1 MSGDT
6 ATVERADVGDRSATL
21 YYLYGVTREGA
32 ELPDVNGVGDVRP
45 RLVESDGLALLAGDI
60 PSDVT
65 VATRENLLAHSHLL
79 DAVARHATVLP
90 MRFGMLVEDLDA
102 VSADML
108 GARREEYLAQLAELD
123 GAVQFSLRATYD
135 EDVVLAEILAED
147 DEIRRLNDA
156 TRGAPAEAMRAERV
170 RLGELVVAAF
180 GKKRPADA
188 EAVLDRARSVA
199 RAVVARASAAPAAVV
214 DAALLVDR
222 ERAGDLEDDLERLA
236 RELAPRMRLR
246 LVGPQAPY
254 DFVAD

>member
-1 MSGDT
+1 MSAGT
-6 ATVERADVGDRSATL
+6 GVAERADVGDVPDTL
-21 YYLYGVTREGA
+21 YYLYGVTHAGTK
-32 ELPDVNGVGDVRP
+32 LPDVDGVGAMRP
-45 RLVESDGLALLAGDI
+45 RLVESDGLALLAGDVPPGI
-60 PSDVT
+60 T
-65 VATRENLLAHSHLL
+65 VATRENLLAHGHLL
-79 DAVARHATVLP
+79 DAVAQRSTVLP

-108 GARREEYLAQLAELD
+108 TARRDEYLAQLDELD

-147 DEIRRLNDA
+147 DEIRQLNEA
-156 TRGAPAEAMRAERV
+156 TRGAPEEAMRAERV
-170 RLGELVVAAF
+170 RLGELVVTAF
-180 GKKRPADA
+180 GAKRPADA

-199 RAVVARASAAPAAVV
+199 RAVVARASGAPAAVV

-222 ERAGDLEDDLERLA
+222 ERADELEEQLERLA
-236 RELAPRMRLR
+236 RELAPRIRLR